1 MLRRSKNAII
11 LPRRKDH
18 RRFLR
23 LSAQEQ
29 QVYNIAKQK
38 AIKYLEDDLASCK
51 SQESYSNALQKINA
65 LRVICELGC
74 SPPPGLHITLPNSV
88 AYGSLL
94 APRTMD
100 ESSMPIMMMDDT
112 EDDDCRLET
121 DKRPCGD
128 ISSRLQ
134 ECFPPYTTS
143 GIDVSLCLEDPT
155 TESPVA
161 SGQWPTKIQAL
172 IEDLQTCAVGTK
184 TYLFP
189 QQVLELLQ
197 IT

>member
-1 MLRRSKNAII
+1 MLRRSKNAIT
-11 LPRRKDH
+11 LPRRRDH

-23 LSAQEQ
+23 FTAEEQ
-29 QVYNIAKQK
+29 NVYDIAKQK
-38 AIKYLEDDLASCK
+38 AIKCVEDALASCK
-51 SQESYSNALQKINA
+51 SQERYSNALQKINA

-74 SPPPGLHITLPNSV
+74 SPRPGLHITLPNSV
-88 AYGSLL
+88 VYGSLL
-94 APRTMD
+94 APRTMNGSPM
-100 ESSMPIMMMDDT
+100 SSTMMDDT

-143 GIDVSLCLEDPT
+143 GIGVSLYPEGPS

-161 SGQWPTKIQAL
+161 FGQWPTKIQAL
-172 IEDLQTCAVGTK
+172 IEDLKNCAVGTK
-184 TYLFP
+184 RYLFFP
-189 QQVLELLQ
+189 QVS
-197 IT
+197 